1 MNIDARFFALAV
13 FGIALLTGMDALAK
27 ALAGGYGTFQI
38 VFFRYAV
45 SLLLFAAAIPLLRP
59 QWPRRE
65 RLRAH
70 AARAVLTIVT
80 STTFFYALGKLPFTE
95 VFAIAYTGPIFVALF
110 GALLL
115 GEKVRWPTMAAI
127 ASGFAGVLVIA
138 ADGPAG
144 GGGDTQQWLALACAI
159 ASPVSY
165 ALGVVLL
172 RSQTLHESVPTILI
186 VQAAM
191 ITLGLAIVAGP
202 SFTMPDSAD
211 LWAIVGIGLLGAVGI
226 YAFSAAIAKLQAAQ
240 VAAADYSGLIW
251 AAMIGFFAFGE
262 TPRPAMWIG
271 ALLILA
277 GSATMLLFKAKA
289 AKKT

>member
-59 QWPRRE
+59 EWPRRE

-127 ASGFAGVLVIA
+127 ACGFAGVLVIA

-144 GGGDTQQWLALACAI
+144 GGDTQQYLALACAI

-191 ITLGLAIVAGP
+191 ISVGLAVVAGP
-202 SFTMPDSAD
+202 SFAMPESAD
-211 LWAIVGIGLLGAVGI
+211 LWAIAGIGALGAIGI

-271 ALLILA
+271 AALILA
-277 GSATMLLFKAKA
+277 GSATMLLVKAKA
-289 AKKT
+289 AKKA

>member
-59 QWPRRE
+59 EWPRRE
-65 RLRAH
+65 RLGAH

-80 STTFFYALGKLPFTE
+80 GATFFYALGKLPFTE

-127 ASGFAGVLVIA
+127 ACGFAGVLVIA

-144 GGGDTQQWLALACAI
+144 GGDTQQYLALACAI

-202 SFTMPDSAD
+202 RFTMPDGAD
-211 LWAIVGIGLLGAVGI
+211 LWAIGGIGLLGAAGI

-251 AAMIGFFAFGE
+251 AAMLGYVAFGE

-277 GSATMLLFKAKA
+277 GSATMLLVKARA
-289 AKKT
+289 AKKP

>member
-59 QWPRRE
+59 EWPRRE

-110 GALLL
+110 GTLLL

-127 ASGFAGVLVIA
+127 ACGFAGVLVIA

-144 GGGDTQQWLALACAI
+144 GGDTQQYLALACAI

-191 ITLGLAIVAGP
+191 ISVGLAIVAGP

-211 LWAIVGIGLLGAVGI
+211 LWAIGGIGALGAVGI

-251 AAMIGFFAFGE
+251 AAMIGYAAFGE

-271 ALLILA
+271 AALILA
-277 GSATMLLFKAKA
+277 GSATMLLVKAKA
-289 AKKT
+289 AKKA

>member
-45 SLLLFAAAIPLLRP
+45 SLLVFAAAIPLLRP

-65 RLRAH
+65 RLGAH

-80 STTFFYALGKLPFTE
+80 GATFFYALGKLPFTE

-110 GALLL
+110 GAMLL
-115 GEKVRWPTMAAI
+115 GEKVGWPTMAAI
-127 ASGFAGVLVIA
+127 ACGFAGVLIIA
-138 ADGPAG
+138 ADGPA

-186 VQAAM
+186 VQATM
-191 ITLGLAIVAGP
+191 ITAGLAVVAGP
-202 SFTMPDSAD
+202 SFRLPAVTD
-211 LWAIVGIGLLGAVGI
+211 LWAIGGIGLLGAAGI

-251 AAMIGFFAFGE
+251 AAMIGYLAFGE
-262 TPRPAMWIG
+262 TPNPAMWIG
-271 ALLILA
+271 AVLILA
-277 GSATMLLFKAKA
+277 GSATMLLVKAKA
-289 AKKT
+289 TRKA

>member
-59 QWPRRE
+59 EWPRRE

-70 AARAVLTIVT
+70 AARAALTIVT

-127 ASGFAGVLVIA
+127 ACGFAGVLVIA

-144 GGGDTQQWLALACAI
+144 GGDTQQYLALACAI

-191 ITLGLAIVAGP
+191 ITVGLAIVAGP
-202 SFTMPDSAD
+202 SFHIPDSAD
-211 LWAIVGIGLLGAVGI
+211 LWAIAGIGALGAAGI

-251 AAMIGFFAFGE
+251 AAMLGYVAFGE

-271 ALLILA
+271 ALLILV
-277 GSATMLLFKAKA
+277 GSATMLLVKAKA
-289 AKKT
+289 AKKA

>member
-45 SLLLFAAAIPLLRP
+45 SLLLFTAAIPLLRP
-59 QWPRRE
+59 EWPRRE

-127 ASGFAGVLVIA
+127 ACGFAGVLVIA

-144 GGGDTQQWLALACAI
+144 GGDTQQYLALACAI

-191 ITLGLAIVAGP
+191 ISVGLAIVAGP

-211 LWAIVGIGLLGAVGI
+211 LWAIAGIGALGAAGI

-251 AAMIGFFAFGE
+251 AAMLGYVAFGE

-277 GSATMLLFKAKA
+277 GSATMLLVKAKA
-289 AKKT
+289 AKKA

>member
-59 QWPRRE
+59 EWPRRD
-65 RLRAH
+65 RLGAH

-80 STTFFYALGKLPFTE
+80 GATFFYALGKLPFTE

-127 ASGFAGVLVIA
+127 ACGFAGVLVIA
-138 ADGPAG
+138 ADGPAV
-144 GGGDTQQWLALACAI
+144 GGDTQQYLALACAI

-202 SFTMPDSAD
+202 SFHMPDSAD
-211 LWAIVGIGLLGAVGI
+211 LWAIAGIGALGAAGI

-251 AAMIGFFAFGE
+251 AAMIGYAAFGE

-277 GSATMLLFKAKA
+277 GSATMLLVKAKA
-289 AKKT
+289 AKKN

>member
-45 SLLLFAAAIPLLRP
+45 SLLLFALAIPLLRP
-59 QWPRRE
+59 EWPRRE
-65 RLRAH
+65 RLGAH

-80 STTFFYALGKLPFTE
+80 GATFFYALGKLPFTE

-127 ASGFAGVLVIA
+127 ACGFAGVLVIA
-138 ADGPAG
+138 ADGPAVR
-144 GGGDTQQWLALACAI
+144 GDTQQYLALACAI

-191 ITLGLAIVAGP
+191 ITVGLAIVAGP
-202 SFTMPDSAD
+202 SFHMPDIAD
-211 LWAIVGIGLLGAVGI
+211 LWAIGGIGALGAAGI

-251 AAMIGFFAFGE
+251 AAMIGYVAFGE

-271 ALLILA
+271 AALILA
-277 GSATMLLFKAKA
+277 GSATMLLVKAKA

>member
-59 QWPRRE
+59 EWPRRE

-127 ASGFAGVLVIA
+127 ACGFAGVLVIA

-144 GGGDTQQWLALACAI
+144 GGDTQQYLALACAI

-191 ITLGLAIVAGP
+191 ITVGLAIVAGP
-202 SFTMPDSAD
+202 SFHIPDSAD
-211 LWAIVGIGLLGAVGI
+211 LWAIAGIGALGAAGI

-251 AAMIGFFAFGE
+251 AAMLGYVAFGE

-271 ALLILA
+271 ALLILV
-277 GSATMLLFKAKA
+277 GSATMLLVKAKA
-289 AKKT
+289 AKKA

>member
-45 SLLLFAAAIPLLRP
+45 SLLLFTAAIPLLRP
-59 QWPRRE
+59 EWPRRE

-127 ASGFAGVLVIA
+127 ACGFAGVLVIA

-144 GGGDTQQWLALACAI
+144 GGDTQQYLALACAI

-191 ITLGLAIVAGP
+191 ITIGLAIVAGP

-211 LWAIVGIGLLGAVGI
+211 LWAIGGIGALGAAGI

-271 ALLILA
+271 AALILA
-277 GSATMLLFKAKA
+277 GSATMLLVKAKA
-289 AKKT
+289 AKKA

>member
-59 QWPRRE
+59 EWPRRD
-65 RLRAH
+65 RLGAH

-80 STTFFYALGKLPFTE
+80 GATFFYALGKLPFTE

-127 ASGFAGVLVIA
+127 ACGFAGVLVIA
-138 ADGPAG
+138 ADGPAV
-144 GGGDTQQWLALACAI
+144 GGDTQQYLALACAI

-191 ITLGLAIVAGP
+191 ITGGLAIVAGP
-202 SFTMPDSAD
+202 SFHMPDSAD
-211 LWAIVGIGLLGAVGI
+211 LWAIAGIGALGAAGI

-251 AAMIGFFAFGE
+251 AAMIGYAAFGE

-277 GSATMLLFKAKA
+277 GSATMLLVKAKA
-289 AKKT
+289 AKKN

>member
-59 QWPRRE
+59 EWPRRE
-65 RLRAH
+65 RLGAH

-80 STTFFYALGKLPFTE
+80 GATFFYALGKLPFTE

-127 ASGFAGVLVIA
+127 ACGFAGVLVIA

-144 GGGDTQQWLALACAI
+144 GGDTQQYLALACAI

-202 SFTMPDSAD
+202 SFTMPDGAD
-211 LWAIVGIGLLGAVGI
+211 LWAIGGIGLLGAAGI

-251 AAMIGFFAFGE
+251 AAMLGYVAFGE

-277 GSATMLLFKAKA
+277 GSATMLLVKARA
-289 AKKT
+289 AKKP